1 MPHGV
6 LVQVQSRAPTVLKAQ
21 ERFFVYDE
29 VSDRLE
35 FDDFSAGFGA
45 AGDSDTS
52 LGNFEMLREE
62 FNQRSVG
69 LTVVGFGAEIND
81 ELVLVSLED
90 FFLRGAGFYG
100 N

>member
-6 LVQVQSRAPTVLKAQ
+6 LVQVQSRAPMVLKAQ

-29 VSDRLE
+29 ASDRLE
-35 FDDFSAGFGA
+35 FDGFGAGFGA
-45 AGDSDTS
+45 ADDSDTS
-52 LGNFEMLREE
+52 LRDFEMFREE
-62 FNQRSVG
+62 LNQRGVG
-69 LTVVGFGAEIND
+69 FAVVGFGAKIND
-81 ELVLVSLED
+81 ELVFVSLED